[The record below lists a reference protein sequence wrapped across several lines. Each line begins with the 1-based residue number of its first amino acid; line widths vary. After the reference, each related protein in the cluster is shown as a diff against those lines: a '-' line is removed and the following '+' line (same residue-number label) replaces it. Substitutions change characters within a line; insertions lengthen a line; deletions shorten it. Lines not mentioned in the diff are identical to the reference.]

1 MRISTTITGGRT
13 AGNPSHLEAWRR
25 RIYSSG
31 RRVKIKDAIEKRI
44 MMHDKYVGHYF
55 YLTNKIKVQHLIA
68 IPIQ

>member
-31 RRVKIKDAIEKRI
+31 RRVKIKDAIEKKNNDARQI
-44 MMHDKYVGHYF
+44 RRT
-55 YLTNKIKVQHLIA
+55 LLLLNK
-68 IPIQ
+68 